1 MLTKYNEP
9 MKAQTKTWILLLVV
23 LAAFGAY
30 ALGAAQ
36 WGGAGGLLRK
46 IDLTTLRDT
55 AREHDTGRAAAQR
68 TATSAPARPAAKDTA
83 RQRILFIGDSMLEGL
98 SRRLADYAAANGHE
112 LHTVIWY
119 SSSSKAWAEC
129 DTLEHFAREFRPTLV
144 MVCLGANE
152 LFVKD
157 LPLRRGYV
165 ERVVKKAG
173 NVPLVWIGPPCWKA
187 DTGINDIIRETVGA
201 GRFFDSSRLHLTRRK
216 DGAHPTPAAAAAWM
230 DSVAAWMSGAEAAHP
245 VRMDV
250 PKSHVQPSGVTI
262 LQPYRG

>member
-1 MLTKYNEP
+1 
-9 MKAQTKTWILLLVV
+9 MKAQTKTWLLLLVA

-30 ALGAAQ
+30 ALGAAE

-46 IDLTTLRDT
+46 IDLTALRDT
-55 AREHDTGRAAAQR
+55 AQARRAPQAVAKKAAV
-68 TATSAPARPAAKDTA
+68 SAPARPAAKDTA
-83 RQRILFIGDSMLEGL
+83 RQRLLFIGDSMLEGL

-112 LHTVIWY
+112 LRTVIWY

-129 DTLEHFAREFRPTLV
+129 DTLEHFAREFRPTLI

-157 LPLRRGYV
+157 LPQRRGYV
-165 ERVVKKAG
+165 QRVVKKAG
-173 NVPLVWIGPPCWKA
+173 DVPLVWIGPPCWKA
-187 DTGINDIIRETVGA
+187 DTGINDIIRETAGV
-201 GRFFDSSRLHLTRRK
+201 GRFFDSSRLHLARRK

-230 DSVAAWMSGAEAAHP
+230 DSVAAWMNGSGTAHP
-245 VRMDV
+245 IRMDV
-250 PKSHVQPSGVTI
+250 PQGHAQPHGVTI